1 MLAKLSLPFVLL
13 CGALVLACGDSGS
26 GSSNGGSGG
35 SGGSTGGSGGSTG
48 GSTATAGSGGTGGT
62 GGMTSTGGT
71 TSSGGTGGTTN
82 PGCSGLGDACTDCLA
97 DKCNATYCAC
107 YADPACGSLVQC
119 AQACAGNAD
128 CNQNCFTNNENGI
141 SEAALLNNCAAT
153 QCPSCP
159 GTASLSPCEL
169 CVFTSC
175 APQMNT
181 CLANPDCNALL
192 ACAQACPM
200 DANYDTCVQNCGFA
214 NFGGIDDA
222 QNVSSCVSANCS
234 NSGC

>member
-1 MLAKLSLPFVLL
+1 M
-13 CGALVLACGDSGS
+13 
-26 GSSNGGSGG
+26 
-35 SGGSTGGSGGSTG
+35 
-48 GSTATAGSGGTGGT
+48 
-62 GGMTSTGGT
+62 
-71 TSSGGTGGTTN
+71 
-82 PGCSGLGDACTDCLA
+82 
-97 DKCNATYCAC
+97 
-107 YADPACGSLVQC
+107 CGSLVQC
-119 AQACAGNAD
+119 SQACAGNAD
-128 CNQNCFTNNENGI
+128 CNQDCFTNNQNGI

-159 GTASLSPCEL
+159 GTSALSPCEL

-175 APQMNT
+175 SSQMNA

-192 ACAQACPM
+192 ACVQACPM
-200 DANYDTCVQNCGFA
+200 DANYDACVQDCGFL